1 MEDNGVKVI
10 LHCYVVD
17 VILENKKILGVI
29 TESKSGRKAITAKRV
44 IDCTGDGDVAYLS
57 GAEYKQK
64 DVKDRLGVT
73 TVFNCSGVDKEKF
86 MNYVNND
93 PKKYKDWESGWGGVA
108 DKERN
113 LNTPYFEKEFKKAEE
128 KGIIE
133 KDSNISGTWSSL
145 TDAGEATNLNLCHIK
160 NIDTTN
166 VLDLTKAE
174 IEGRKKSMEIIKAL
188 KETVPGFEKAKLR
201 NFGMTLGTRDS
212 RKITCI
218 YNLTKDDVLN
228 QGRFHDSIGI
238 FPEFIDGYNVLVL
251 PVSGRYYQIPLR
263 ALIPIEIDN
272 LSIAGRAVG
281 GDEISHASLRNMMAC
296 TVTGQGAGV
305 ACAISVKKNK
315 ILRHVNILDVQKELK
330 KQNVK
335 LDNIVSKL

>member
-1 MEDNGVKVI
+1 MLDADFFKVIADKLMEDNGVKVI

-17 VILENKKILGVI
+17 VILKIKILGVI
-29 TESKSGRKAITAKRV
+29 TESKSGRKAIVAKELS
-44 IDCTGDGDVAYLS
+44 DCTGDGDVAYLS

-174 IEGRKKSMEIIKAL
+174 IEGRKKMEIIKAL
-188 KETVPGFEKAKLR
+188 KETVPGFEKAKLL
-201 NFGMTLGTRDS
+201 NLWYDFGNQRF
-212 RKITCI
+212 K
-218 YNLTKDDVLN
+218 NL
-228 QGRFHDSIGI
+228 
-238 FPEFIDGYNVLVL
+238 
-251 PVSGRYYQIPLR
+251 
-263 ALIPIEIDN
+263 
-272 LSIAGRAVG
+272 
-281 GDEISHASLRNMMAC
+281 
-296 TVTGQGAGV
+296 
-305 ACAISVKKNK
+305 
-315 ILRHVNILDVQKELK
+315 
-330 KQNVK
+330 
-335 LDNIVSKL
+335 